1 MKIKDI
7 VQESVYDWFTQRDAA
22 RTQASS
28 QQKDRLDTQQ
38 AQAQQQAARQ
48 MKINP
53 ARSTS
58 EPTQPAG
65 PEIDI
70 SKIVPADTQYK
81 FRNPEVPGGF
91 IIIRQT
97 GYYVDSLPA
106 ALKSQVK
113 RDKATGLYP
122 VLRAEN
128 IKKYNQYYNAA
139 ADANGVRE
147 EPVHAL

>member
-1 MKIKDI
+1 MKIKDVI
-7 VQESVYDWFTQRDAA
+7 QESVYDFFTKQNAA
-22 RTQASS
+22 LKQANAMSNRQQTYRAGIVPSS
-28 QQKDRLDTQQ
+28 E
-38 AQAQQQAARQ
+38 
-48 MKINP
+48 P
-53 ARSTS
+53 AP

-70 SKIVPADTQYK
+70 SKTVPADTQYK

-128 IKKYNQYYNAA
+128 IKKYNEYYNAA
-139 ADANGVRE
+139 ADANRVRE

>member
-1 MKIKDI
+1 MKIKDVI
-7 VQESVYDWFTQRDAA
+7 QESVYDFFTKQNAA
-22 RTQASS
+22 LKQANAMSNRQQTYRAGIVPSS
-28 QQKDRLDTQQ
+28 E
-38 AQAQQQAARQ
+38 
-48 MKINP
+48 P
-53 ARSTS
+53 AP

-128 IKKYNQYYNAA
+128 IKK
-139 ADANGVRE
+139 
-147 EPVHAL
+147 

>member
-1 MKIKDI
+1 MKIKDVI
-7 VQESVYDWFTQRDAA
+7 QESVYDFFTKQNAA
-22 RTQASS
+22 LKQANAMSNRQQTYRAGIVPSS
-28 QQKDRLDTQQ
+28 E
-38 AQAQQQAARQ
+38 
-48 MKINP
+48 P
-53 ARSTS
+53 AP

-128 IKKYNQYYNAA
+128 IKKYNEYYNAA
-139 ADANGVRE
+139 ADANRVRE